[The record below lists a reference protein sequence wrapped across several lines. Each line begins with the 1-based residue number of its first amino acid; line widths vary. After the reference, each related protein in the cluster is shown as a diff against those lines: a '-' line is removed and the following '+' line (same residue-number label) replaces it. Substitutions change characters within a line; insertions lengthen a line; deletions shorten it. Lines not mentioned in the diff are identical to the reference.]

1 MRKRGFCLIDRALLP
16 SIFALA
22 WPTMLE
28 QLMQTAVQYVDT
40 AMVGSLGTSAT
51 AAVGSTTTVNWLV
64 GSTISAAGVGFLAY
78 VSQAIGAGR
87 PGDAKRAGAQAVLAV
102 LLLGI
107 VFTALTLSLSG
118 LVPVWMQVDEAIR
131 STASTYF
138 FIIYAPFIFRAA
150 TVIFGTVLRA
160 AGDTKTPMK
169 AGIAVNAV
177 NVALNFF
184 LIFETRT
191 VSLFSTEITVWGA
204 GMGVVGAAVATAI
217 AYAVGGIIIVAV
229 YLRHP
234 SVSPIGESIKPD
246 PEVLRP
252 CLAVAL
258 PNAAQRFATSFGYVV
273 FASMVN
279 SLGEIATAAHTV
291 ANTVESAF
299 YVPGYGMQ
307 SATATLSGNALG
319 AGDGD
324 KMRRQS
330 RTIITLEVLMM
341 VLSGGLLF
349 AFAPAMVGLFSDD
362 PEVIRLGA
370 IVLRMVSVSE
380 PFYGVSIV
388 LEGMMQGL
396 GRTGFPFAAN
406 VTGMWLI
413 RILGTFIC
421 TQMLSLGLVS
431 AWACMIL
438 HNLALFVMFSVYY
451 RRGRLGFDSSM
462 PVSLE
467 KADA

>member
-1 MRKRGFCLIDRALLP
+1 MRKRRINLIDRALLP

-40 AMVGSLGTSAT
+40 AMVGTLGTSAT

-64 GSTISAAGVGFLAY
+64 GSTLSAAGVGFLAY
-78 VSQAIGAGR
+78 ISQAIGAGR
-87 PGDAKRAGAQAVLAV
+87 PKDARRASAQAVLAV
-102 LLLGI
+102 LLLG
-107 VFTALTLSLSG
+107 VAFTALTLSLSG
-118 LVPVWMQVDEAIR
+118 LIPVWMQVDEAIR
-131 STASTYF
+131 STASAYF
-138 FIIYAPFIFRAA
+138 FIVYTPFIFRAA

-169 AGIAVNAV
+169 AGVAV
-177 NVALNFF
+177 NVVNVTLNFL
-184 LIFETRT
+184 LIFEPRT
-191 VSLFSTEITVWGA
+191 VSVFSMDVTIWGA
-204 GMGVVGAAVATAI
+204 GMGVIGAAVASAV
-217 AYAVGGIIIVAV
+217 AYVVGGVIIAAV

-234 SVSPIGESIKPD
+234 TVSPVGESLRPD

-341 VLSGGLLF
+341 ILSGGLLF

-362 PEVIRLGA
+362 PQVIGLGA
-370 IVLRMVSVSE
+370 TVLRMVAISE

-396 GRTGFPFAAN
+396 GRTGFPFAVN
-406 VTGMWLI
+406 VTGMWLV

-431 AWACMIL
+431 AWACMIM
-438 HNLALFVMFSVYY
+438 HNLVLFLMFIIYY
-451 RRGRLGFDSSM
+451 KRGRLGFGSGAPAST
-462 PVSLE
+462 E
-467 KADA
+467 CANA